1 MADKEKKTDEIA
13 EISKEDLAKVKDFNL
28 LNADQLNFLFKKT
41 PAAHIYERPAKG
53 GGKWKYVTGTRVKK
67 VLNLMFGWDWNFLVD
82 KFDVNMDAKQ
92 VIVLGRLA
100 VRTKGHEIVKMQFG
114 RADIKF
120 KTETQKDDKG
130 NVIMEKDNYGKMK
143 PKKFPTTQPLDL
155 GNDLK
160 AATTDALKKCASEL
174 GIASDIYA
182 PNEFKAI
189 HIMSDSEKSDIEKA
203 QRKIIEALDT
213 YQGEDKADIQE
224 MCKSKVQASE
234 FDMIFAENIATQL
247 NLKL

>member
-1 MADKEKKTDEIA
+1 MADKKEKTDEIA

-28 LNADQLNFLFKKT
+28 LNTDQLNFLFKKT

-82 KFDVNMDAKQ
+82 KFDVNMEAKQ
-92 VIVLGRLA
+92 VIVLGRLS

-114 RADIKF
+114 RSDIKF
-120 KTETQKDDKG
+120 KSAIKE
-130 NVIMEKDNYGKMK
+130 GKK
-143 PKKFPTTQPLDL
+143 ISTNQPLDL

-189 HIMSDSEKSDIEKA
+189 HVMSDSEKSDIEKA
-203 QRKIIEALDT
+203 KREIIEALDT

-224 MCKSKVQASE
+224 ICKSKAQSNE
-234 FDMIFAENIATQL
+234 FDMKFAENIAKQL

>member
-1 MADKEKKTDEIA
+1 MSEKTDEIA

-28 LNADQLNFLFKKT
+28 LNTDQLNFLFKKT
-41 PAAHIYERPAKG
+41 PKEHIYERPAKG
-53 GGKWKYVTGTRVKK
+53 GGKWKYVTGTRIKK
-67 VLNLMFGWDWNFLVD
+67 VLNLMFGWDWDFIVD
-82 KFDVNMDAKQ
+82 KFDVNMEAKQ
-92 VIVLGRLA
+92 VIILGRLA
-100 VRTKGHEIVKMQFG
+100 VRTKEHEIVKMQFG

-120 KTETQKDDKG
+120 KTETRKDDKG
-130 NVIMEKDNYGKMK
+130 NVIEELNSYGKMK
-143 PKKFPTTQPLDL
+143 PKRFPSNQPLDL

-189 HIMSDSEKSDIEKA
+189 YVMSDSEKSDIEKA

-213 YQGEDKADIQE
+213 YQGEDKAGIQDI
-224 MCKSKVQASE
+224 CKSKTQAGE
-234 FDMIFAENIATQL
+234 FDMKFAENIATQL